1 MLEKVLTEPF
11 DNEKKIHK
19 FIIPKVFGLDQ
30 ILLKYSQKDSLIYM
44 LYFSKKNPAFC
55 RGISFSLLLFF
66 NTWLFFSRDNL
77 TITFFDLLWS
87 FRYWHK
93 SVGADWIW
101 STIFSK
107 FLKTV
112 GYRLRH
118 AILFS
123 RVVQYSCLGD
133 ISRSISL
140 RLRLSKCNI
149 RLSNV

>member
-19 FIIPKVFGLDQ
+19 FIIPKVFGSWPNFAKILTKGLGN
-30 ILLKYSQKDSLIYM
+30 IYAVLLKKT
-44 LYFSKKNPAFC
+44 PAFC
-55 RGISFSLLLFF
+55 RRIAFSLLLFL
-66 NTWLFFSRDNL
+66 NTWLLFLRDNL

-87 FRYWHK
+87 FIYWHK

-133 ISRSISL
+133 ISWSISL
-140 RLRLSKCNI
+140 RFRLSKCNI